1 MKKIILL
8 LCVVCLLTLM
18 SCKQDTTKHSLTSSG
33 NLQSQ
38 ITSGVTKNESD
49 NEIVSGTQ
57 LEEDIFEYDN
67 SKQDDKKEDSS
78 TQEESSKDNTSSVG
92 SETTQNGQ
100 ENQSSEDVTFS
111 DQEETETESDD
122 ITVEDGIVKLPVDK
136 FD

>member
-1 MKKIILL
+1 
-8 LCVVCLLTLM
+8 M
-18 SCKQDTTKHSLTSSG
+18 SCKQDTTKQSLTSSG

-49 NEIVSGTQ
+49 KESVSGTQ
-57 LEEDIFEYDN
+57 LEEDLFEYEE

-92 SETTQNGQ
+92 SETTQNTQ
-100 ENQSSEDVTFS
+100 ENQSSEDVTSS
-111 DQEETETESDD
+111 DQEESETESDD

-136 FD
+136 FN